1 MPVTEPLARGLWGV
15 LATPFTADA
24 ARVDEE
30 SFRREVACLLD
41 RIHDVTGTGPVVQD
55 YPVISGVTTFPEALA
70 AINMSG
76 ISDTHVAQI
85 RGSL

>member
-30 SFRREVACLLD
+30 SLRREVAYLLG
-41 RIHDVTGTGPVVQD
+41 RIHDATGTGPVVQD
-55 YPVISGVTTFPEALA
+55 YPVISTNL
-70 AINMSG
+70 SG
-76 ISDTHVAQI
+76 ITDTHVTQI

>member
-24 ARVDEE
+24 ARVDE
-30 SFRREVACLLD
+30 AGAM
-41 RIHDVTGTGPVVQD
+41 TGF
-55 YPVISGVTTFPEALA
+55 SFPEALA
-70 AINMSG
+70 PINMSD